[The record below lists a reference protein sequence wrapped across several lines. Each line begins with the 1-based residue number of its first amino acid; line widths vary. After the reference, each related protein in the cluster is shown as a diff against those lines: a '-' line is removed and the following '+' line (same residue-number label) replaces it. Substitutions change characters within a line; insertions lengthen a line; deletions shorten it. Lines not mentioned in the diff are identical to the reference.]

1 MTRPKT
7 YGEYADLMH
16 DVRVDARLHD
26 REISDDAWRI
36 LNLHNEIPQNVK
48 THFGI
53 KDETVACVDYYD
65 ENNVAIVATTKDCY
79 EPIMMSAIVGDR
91 FEALVDCLLETD
103 RWDTEYNFN
112 DTVDSM
118 FEKLRVDLVGGI
130 KRDIYLRGIDFELL
144 KSAVDGDPHL
154 LDNLDET
161 FTNQPWLRRNKERG
175 IQDEPAFM
183 YRERLHRQIQSRLDT
198 LEGHDIYRYEPWEG
212 DDNFSLGLR
221 LDVSWPNPERE
232 DELLRRRF
240 EIKPHNGLMVVLHE
254 DDVIYTNRDTDIPL
268 QIQYHSNYGDVRD
281 VKNGV
286 PYTAETLQDTVEAV
300 MAKVDWLMVHPPVR
314 ETILPKDLEFVHELR
329 LSNVSPH
336 AAEMLGIGN
345 EHLYVY
351 THKGD
356 DGQSTDASVD
366 VSACRGD
373 DPYAYVDTRLKLSHR
388 EDSDNWHIH
397 VNSGYRSENPVYDEK
412 IHVTDS
418 SARETKLTEALNKF
432 GEFIETEYSKSIV
445 SDLEDANEQQL

>member
-7 YGEYADLMH
+7 YGEFADANEYT
-16 DVRVDARLHD
+16 RVDERLRD
-26 REISDDAWRI
+26 REISEDAWRI
-36 LNLHNEIPQNVK
+36 LNMHKEIPQNVK

-130 KRDIYLRGIDFELL
+130 KRDIYLRGIDFEML
-144 KSAVDGDPHL
+144 KSDVNSDPHL

-198 LEGHDIYRYEPWEG
+198 LEGHENVKMSYY
-212 DDNFSLGLR
+212 
-221 LDVSWPNPERE
+221 
-232 DELLRRRF
+232 
-240 EIKPHNGLMVVLHE
+240 VV
-254 DDVIYTNRDTDIPL
+254 D
-268 QIQYHSNYGDVRD
+268 
-281 VKNGV
+281 
-286 PYTAETLQDTVEAV
+286 
-300 MAKVDWLMVHPPVR
+300 
-314 ETILPKDLEFVHELR
+314 
-329 LSNVSPH
+329 
-336 AAEMLGIGN
+336 
-345 EHLYVY
+345 
-351 THKGD
+351 
-356 DGQSTDASVD
+356 
-366 VSACRGD
+366 
-373 DPYAYVDTRLKLSHR
+373 
-388 EDSDNWHIH
+388 
-397 VNSGYRSENPVYDEK
+397 
-412 IHVTDS
+412 
-418 SARETKLTEALNKF
+418 
-432 GEFIETEYSKSIV
+432 SKSNRTTV
-445 SDLEDANEQQL
+445 V